1 MIKSLIFLLVFSNAQ
16 ESCFVDSDC
25 LELNS
30 CRDGLCEHKS
40 LFPLATSEIAGIVVM
55 IVVSTIA
62 NAGGVGGSSMTIS
75 LMLLMHKFNPHTSVA
90 LTQVFIF
97 AGTCTATVLKIRD
110 RHPTRDRPLI
120 YYDVLMQIVSPI
132 LIGVSVGVTVNA
144 AFPGWLILALLTLV
158 VICLVYDS
166 LKRSIQIY
174 KKEKAAEQVVPIPSS
189 HSKSFQSEEVTSG
202 ITKQVRSEVAVKV
215 VHLKLENDENVERE
229 RKNSRNYDEEGSK
242 GNEKSERN
250 QGKQGICPES
260 GSLKSLD
267 GEEVPENDSISLRS
281 EEREKDLNDEI
292 IADNDDLPARIDS
305 TQISHE
311 LLRKVTTIYQE
322 EKKII
327 AWVPLCYFFL
337 LAGASILFS
346 LVKGNSASKSIVGI
360 EACSAGYFGVTVA
373 YLGFMFLMNFA
384 SSVYLV
390 RKTQI
395 CERTNYVFDEGDI
408 HWTYGKCGY
417 VTLCSVV
424 AGMVVGLLG
433 MGGGNLIGPMLL
445 ALGVR
450 PEISTISSSFTIF
463 ISSGTASAQYFITGV
478 IDLQYSAW
486 FFGLS
491 VLGSI
496 LGILVLRKIAIKKQR
511 VSLLIF
517 CLFFILFSS
526 LVIIPTIGV
535 LNAIK
540 QNQEGNFQL
549 GFKNLC

>member
-16 ESCFVDSDC
+16 DSCFVDSDC

-40 LFPLATSEIAGIVVM
+40 LFPLATSEIVGIFVM

-97 AGTCTATVLKIRD
+97 AGTCTATLLKIRD

-132 LIGVSVGVTVNA
+132 LIGVSVGVTVNV
-144 AFPGWLILALLTLV
+144 AFPGWLILALLTIV
-158 VICLVYDS
+158 VIFLVYDI
-166 LKRSIQIY
+166 LKRSIKIY
-174 KKEKAAEQVVPIPSS
+174 KKEKAAEKVVPVINSD
-189 HSKSFQSEEVTSG
+189 SKSLQSEEVSSG
-202 ITKQVRSEVAVKV
+202 ITKQVRSDVAVKTAQLRV
-215 VHLKLENDENVERE
+215 ENGENREKE
-229 RKNSRNYDEEGSK
+229 RKNSKNFDEVAEN
-242 GNEKSERN
+242 NEKSEKR
-250 QGKQGICPES
+250 GICAEE

-267 GEEVPENDSISLRS
+267 GEEVPENDSVSLRS
-281 EEREKDLNDEI
+281 EEREKDLSDEV
-292 IADNDDLPARIDS
+292 AAGDDDLPARAES
-305 TQISHE
+305 TEISQE

-346 LVKGNSASKSIVGI
+346 LIKGNSASKSIVGI

-373 YLGFMFLMNFA
+373 YLGFMFLMNLA

-390 RKTQI
+390 RKTQV
-395 CERTNYVFDEGDI
+395 CEKTNYVFDEGDI
-408 HWTYGKCGY
+408 HWTYSKCAY
-417 VTLCSVV
+417 VTVCSVI
-424 AGMVVGLLG
+424 AGIVVGLLG

-496 LGILVLRKIAIKKQR
+496 FGILVLRKIAIKKQR

-517 CLFFILFSS
+517 CLFIILFSS

-540 QNQEGNFQL
+540 QKQDGNFQL